1 MSRRRGGR
9 SEFSTVRGREN
20 SELKDAPERIWCCTR
35 WERVVC
41 GLLVV
46 GVVFTFVL
54 ILKHKITCW
63 SEWPEQKVWPKLSV
77 FHERCCGFREAE
89 KCDGGRNLSPLSC
102 GHL

>member
-35 WERVVC
+35 WERVW
-41 GLLVV
+41 VV
-46 GVVFTFVL
+46 GGQSGVHIVL

-89 KCDGGRNLSPLSC
+89 KCEGGRNLSPLSC